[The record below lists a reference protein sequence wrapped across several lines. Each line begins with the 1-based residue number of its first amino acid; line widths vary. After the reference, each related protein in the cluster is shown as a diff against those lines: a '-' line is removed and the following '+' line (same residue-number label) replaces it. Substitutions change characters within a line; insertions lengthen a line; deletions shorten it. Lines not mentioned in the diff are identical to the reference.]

1 MKPNTI
7 RDKALANLTEKERA
21 RARAAWSKICSDPRC
36 HGKVA
41 RAARL
46 AMLTVLAD
54 GGSIAAAKKAGKAV
68 LA

>member
-1 MKPNTI
+1 MTPNQI
-7 RDKALANLTEKERA
+7 RDKALQVCADPEAA
-21 RARAAWSKICSDPRC
+21 RVAWDDVRTDPRC

-46 AMLTVLAD
+46 AMLTVIAE
-54 GGSIAAAKKAGKAV
+54 GGTIKAAKKAAREV

>member
-7 RDKALANLTEKERA
+7 RDKALAKLTADERD
-21 RARAAWSKICSDPRC
+21 RARAAWGKVRSDPRC

-54 GGSIAAAKKAGKAV
+54 GGTIAAAKKAAKAV